1 MQGGDYNNMG
11 GLKPTKIIKTGNGV
25 TAQNAQ
31 ETANN
36 GGAPAAGLSSL
47 PVGDIATA
55 IAQNTGLPANFIWA
69 QLSHESDGGN
79 SKLAREDHNYGG
91 VKGTDGEYLHFDNDQ
106 QFIDYMSN
114 YYPKYREDGIYDAQT
129 ADQFAEALQHGGY
142 FTANLG
148 EYEGGMHRYLE
159 QAGLSDSGAAG
170 APAEKQ
176 SNANT
181 MTQQQFGDMLNEKMI
196 DFAGTNDDTVKTV
209 FNDMSTSKD
218 KALVAL
224 FAPYMQ
230 DGIFANTAANREALV
245 GNDSFKK
252 AMSMF
257 LSKHLSDYAPAFENG
272 RISFQQAE
280 DALRPRHQQEVQA
293 AQTVQAPNIQTTTTP
308 QALIQ
313 MVQNG
318 LNRDQQGALLRA
330 AATALHTPQGM
341 ANGDEAVWM
350 NKLAKAIDEHDYP
363 TIAQMVPNESMQAL
377 SVPEQAQTPAKAN
390 ELANNPVRST
400 AQGNAP
406 VQQAAE
412 AQKAAPKKQVDVT
425 PLPTQET
432 QQNEGVRIAQP
443 QQTIDE
449 QNAQMD
455 ARIAEVK
462 KQPLAQ
468 REALGQQYLDAL
480 RQNNVSFSEKKLA
493 KPLMDGKPEALEHVQ
508 RTYGDLLNT
517 ITSAEAAATSQ
528 HTAQANTSAEQ
539 TIQAIRNLPKEER
552 LKIGR
557 KYSKFL
563 RHNNIFLDDAN
574 ENYKLHTLLNYG
586 HPEAIYQVQQQYG
599 DQIAQKEGDLS
610 TIPDDAIAAAKQ
622 ADDGFSAPLNIF
634 SSDEQATLRNA
645 GLVYKDNNYN
655 GAERVKVDPLFEEGD
670 RRMKAARK
678 AKAEAKASVANIN
691 QVKTQEETKSHES
704 TQSKNQQEP
713 DEGTKNQD
721 QHAEPEPRKAAEPQP
736 EAEAREVSATK
747 KAADEGGQESK
758 DETKLSAAEE
768 QTLSGTSDEAKQV
781 YTIVRDQ
788 LTTSKSKGAQC
799 AASVGAAILARHA
812 DVYAKAYSKAT
823 GKKYTAMDYLNE
835 KFGLNMT
842 GQPIEG
848 RAFNQAMSKSKAT
861 SLAEFAQIATSGEV
875 DPNGK
880 KKTFYSVNATNDI
893 RVDFPIDDTR
903 HSVNKHNLTG
913 QQLQAIED
921 NLENIVSAYQDT
933 KKKGHYGGL
942 PVLAHIVTP
951 IGDAGI
957 TFEFSPYGRVF
968 VTTMFFDTKQNI
980 ENWAQKNG
988 ASRSLADDK
997 SASSFTGHPLSISTI
1012 QQKLGIGN
1020 EKVYNQ
1026 TAWHGSP
1033 HDFDQ
1038 FDLGAIGTGEGA

>member
-1 MQGGDYNNMG
+1 
-11 GLKPTKIIKTGNGV
+11 
-25 TAQNAQ
+25 
-31 ETANN
+31 
-36 GGAPAAGLSSL
+36 
-47 PVGDIATA
+47 
-55 IAQNTGLPANFIWA
+55 
-69 QLSHESDGGN
+69 
-79 SKLAREDHNYGG
+79 
-91 VKGTDGEYLHFDNDQ
+91 
-106 QFIDYMSN
+106 
-114 YYPKYREDGIYDAQT
+114 
-129 ADQFAEALQHGGY
+129 
-142 FTANLG
+142 
-148 EYEGGMHRYLE
+148 
-159 QAGLSDSGAAG
+159 
-170 APAEKQ
+170 
-176 SNANT
+176 
-181 MTQQQFGDMLNEKMI
+181 
-196 DFAGTNDDTVKTV
+196 
-209 FNDMSTSKD
+209 
-218 KALVAL
+218 
-224 FAPYMQ
+224 
-230 DGIFANTAANREALV
+230 
-245 GNDSFKK
+245 
-252 AMSMF
+252 
-257 LSKHLSDYAPAFENG
+257 
-272 RISFQQAE
+272 
-280 DALRPRHQQEVQA
+280 
-293 AQTVQAPNIQTTTTP
+293 
-308 QALIQ
+308 
-313 MVQNG
+313 
-318 LNRDQQGALLRA
+318 
-330 AATALHTPQGM
+330 M
-341 ANGDEAVWM
+341 ANGDEAAWM

-363 TIAQMVPNESMQAL
+363 TIVQMVPNESMRVL
-377 SVPEQAQTPAKAN
+377 SAPEQAQTPAKAN
-390 ELANNPVRST
+390 EPANNPVRST
-400 AQGNAP
+400 VQGNSP
-406 VQQAAE
+406 VRQVAE

-455 ARIAEVK
+455 ARIAAIEQ
-462 KQPLAQ
+462 QPLAQ
-468 REALGQQYLDAL
+468 RKALGQQYLDTL
-480 RQNNVSFSEKKLA
+480 RQNNVPFSEKKLA
-493 KPLMDGKPEALEHVQ
+493 KPLMNGEPGALEHAQ

-517 ITSAEAAATSQ
+517 ITPAEAAVTSQ
-528 HTAQANTSAEQ
+528 LTAQANTSAEQ
-539 TIQAIRNLPKEER
+539 AIQAIRNLPKEKR
-552 LKIGR
+552 LEVGR

-563 RHNNIFLDDAN
+563 RNNNIFLVDAN

-599 DQIAQKEGDLS
+599 DQIAQKEGGLS

-655 GAERVKVDPLFEEGD
+655 GAERVKVDLLFEEGD

-678 AKAEAKASVANIN
+678 AKAEAKASAADIN
-691 QVKTQEETKSHES
+691 QVKTQEGTKGHES
-704 TQSKNQQEP
+704 TQSKNQQKP

-721 QHAEPEPRKAAEPQP
+721 QHVEPEPRKAAEPQP

-768 QTLSGTSDEAKQV
+768 QTFSGTSDEAKQV

-1033 HDFDQ
+1033 HDFDR
-1038 FDLGAIGTGEGA
+1038 FDLGAIGTGEGAQVHGWGLYFAANREVSEGYIERLSDVIGHEIAKDGSIVQKSDEEWATIDNAPIDENTPPLVIALKLLREVRAKGNYNIGDAIQKLQWQYIQRMKDDIVASDFLTKWYKKFKYRNTLKNLKAAEQILKEGKYDFKNITSGHLFEVEIPDADTMLDKQLSYSEQPKMVQKAIDALYAERKKLAKEWKGLSAENFKEIYHLSGEAWTYFMDWNRLKSLT